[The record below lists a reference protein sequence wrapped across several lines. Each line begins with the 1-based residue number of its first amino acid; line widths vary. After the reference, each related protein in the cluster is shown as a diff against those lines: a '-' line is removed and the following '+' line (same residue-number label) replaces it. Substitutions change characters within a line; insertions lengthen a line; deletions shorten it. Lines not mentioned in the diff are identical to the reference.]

1 MRKQVLAFI
10 VFLSVFFSC
19 PTLVQA
25 TSLNGTVTQVYQDK
39 HYVFRDGNTAKGYV
53 RLNNGFTILA
63 AASVGLDTFV
73 TVSGAIDLRTSGQL
87 DLRGDLFLDAHVT
100 WSRSGNIYGR
110 GNAIHLSG
118 SLSLPTDT
126 IVQFIDDTIIDGHGH
141 ALTLGA
147 HAQLLLASDVSLT
160 LRNMTIQT
168 TRNSSNIPIIRCFDQ
183 KGHVTLDNVELAL
196 ADDFPF
202 RTGRMFFKNDV
213 VMTGTSCF
221 IYQSVMQSYV
231 APQSLLT
238 FDPGTTLYYY
248 PSTFEKDLI
257 QLQSKSAGIY
267 LKGSS
272 TTLQTTH
279 TGMRLSKGRMW
290 LDNKVT
296 VSTRANTTLTSI
308 TQVDTASY
316 GATGAYSIDF
326 SPNGRFVAVVGEGGG
341 ATSVQVYSFDGAALT
356 SVATANFG
364 GTENKAF
371 CTRWS
376 IDGQYL
382 AVVGGYPNNFK
393 VYGFD
398 GTSLTLLATVSLSSV
413 VDIGNAFG
421 LAWSFDQQYI
431 IVGTYNPTPV
441 PTGDGLQVYRFSG
454 TPVAAS
460 LTFVTGLNIAGP
472 SLPPFSCSW
481 HPTNSALVAVGVGDG
496 TFKIYSFN
504 GSSLTLVTSVTYGA
518 AASVLAVKFS
528 PDGHFLAVGGNGPTN
543 GNELQVYSFNGTT
556 CALVDSLNYGTQISP
571 NSVQWDSTG
580 RYISL
585 SGRVPTNGNE
595 FQIFQFNGSSLTL
608 VTSSNYGSN
617 SNGHAETSWSKDGKY
632 IALCGQ
638 GPAAGH
644 DEIEVYSV
652 SYRFDT
658 TTQALTNG
666 LTLGN
671 SVLGSSFDLDTY
683 VLSGATV
690 NLAGQLFYDSTS

>member
-1 MRKQVLAFI
+1 MKRVLKLLLVLAF
-10 VFLSVFFSC
+10 C
-19 PTLVQA
+19 PVLARA
-25 TSLNGTVTQVYQDK
+25 TSLNGTASIVYQDK
-39 HYVFRDGNTAKGYV
+39 HYVFRNFNTATGYV

-63 AASVGLDTFV
+63 GQSAGLDTFV
-73 TVSGAIDLRTSGQL
+73 TVSGAIDLRTTGSL
-87 DLRGDLFLDAHVT
+87 DLRSDLFLDAHVT
-100 WSRSGNIYGR
+100 WSSSGKIYGR
-110 GNAIHLSG
+110 GNTIHLGG

-126 IVQFIDDTIIDGHGH
+126 VLQFIDDTIVDGDGHT
-141 ALTLGA
+141 LTLGA

-160 LRNMTIQT
+160 LKNMTIQT

-183 KGHVTLDNVELAL
+183 KGHVTLDDVELAL

-202 RTGRMFFKNDV
+202 RNGRMFFNNDV
-213 VMTGTSCF
+213 IVTGTSCF

-231 APQSLLT
+231 ASQSLLT

-248 PSTFEKDLI
+248 PSTTAKSLL
-257 QLQSKSAGIY
+257 QLQDKSAGVY
-267 LKGSS
+267 FKGAA

-279 TGMRLSKGRMW
+279 TGMRLSKGRLW
-290 LDNKVT
+290 FDNKVT
-296 VSTRANTTLTSI
+296 VSTRAATTLTSI

-341 ATSVQVYSFDGAALT
+341 ATSVQVYRFDGAALT

-382 AVVGGYPNNFK
+382 AVVGGYPNNVK
-393 VYGFD
+393 VYSFN
-398 GTSLTLLATVSLSSV
+398 GTSLTLLAAVSLSSV

-454 TPVAAS
+454 TPLAAS

-472 SLPPFSCSW
+472 SSPPFSFSW
-481 HPTNSALVAVGVGDG
+481 HPINSALVAVGVGDG
-496 TFKIYSFN
+496 TFKVYSFN
-504 GSSLTLVTSVTYGA
+504 GSSLTLVTSVTYGSS
-518 AASVLAVKFS
+518 SVLAVKFS
-528 PDGHFLAVGGNGPTN
+528 PDGNFLAVGGNSPTN

-556 CALVDSLNYGTQISP
+556 CTLVDSKDYGLQIGP

-585 SGRVPTNGNE
+585 SGRAPTNSNE

-617 SNGHAETSWSKDGKY
+617 SNGHADTSWSKDGKY
-632 IALCGQ
+632 LALCGQ
-638 GPAAGH
+638 GPAGGH
-644 DEIEVYSV
+644 AQIEVYSV

-671 SVLGSSFDLDTY
+671 SASGSSFDLDAY